1 MDRRSTSNVHCKAY
15 LALGLTE
22 ISHECSGN
30 QTALKITVGFGRK
43 TVLVL
48 VERSWGTN
56 IGKVEE
62 ERGTESTPRER
73 NRTDLTDF
81 RILCFLGIGPMPK
94 LEHEFSFL
102 LCQPTYT
109 LILYLVSC
117 ASSLIT
123 GRPFR
128 LSFKEDLWWTML
140 SRKNTKPKLCCL
152 GPVAWQLEI
161 SKDTNRHEIV
171 FFQRCQRS
179 WDIFI
184 ILRFNRLF

>member
-43 TVLVL
+43 IVLVL
-48 VERSWGTN
+48 LERSWGTN

-62 ERGTESTPRER
+62 ERGTESMPRER

-109 LILYLVSC
+109 LFFTLCPTQAL
-117 ASSLIT
+117 
-123 GRPFR
+123 
-128 LSFKEDLWWTML
+128 LSPEDLSGYRSKKIYGGRCLVERML
-140 SRKNTKPKLCCL
+140 SRNSVTR
-152 GPVAWQLEI
+152 A
-161 SKDTNRHEIV
+161 R
-171 FFQRCQRS
+171 
-179 WDIFI
+179 
-184 ILRFNRLF
+184 